1 MTTPEKPVLSFDV
14 TGSNLTDPP
23 TAICSPELVTATATN
38 SLVQFQIVNAGYAF
52 DPDAP
57 IVFANPEG
65 NFPDIWLLSDTQ
77 VAVRDRLTSS
87 GDFSFTINLIETG
100 TGKRFSVDPT
110 IRNDP
115 R

>member
-1 MTTPEKPVLSFDV
+1 MTTPEKPVLTFDV

-23 TAICSPELVTATATN
+23 TAICSPELVTVTAPN

-87 GDFSFTINLIETG
+87 GDFSFTINLIETA
-100 TGKRFSVDPT
+100 TGKRFSVDPG
-110 IRNDP
+110 IRNET
-115 R
+115 

>member
-1 MTTPEKPVLSFDV
+1 MTTPEKPVLTFDV

-23 TAICSPELVTATATN
+23 TAICSPELVTVTAPN

-77 VAVRDRLTSS
+77 MAVRDRLTSS
-87 GDFSFTINLIETG
+87 GDFSFTINLIETA
-100 TGKRFSVDPT
+100 TGKRFSVDPG
-110 IRNDP
+110 IRNSP
-115 R
+115 T

>member
-1 MTTPEKPVLSFDV
+1 MTTPEKPVLTFDV

-23 TAICSPELVTATATN
+23 TATCSPDLVTASEPN
-38 SLVQFQIVNAGYAF
+38 SLVQFQIVNPGYAF
-52 DPDAP
+52 DPEAP
-57 IVFANPEG
+57 IVFSDPG
-65 NFPDIWLLSDTQ
+65 SNFPDIWLLSDTL
-77 VAVRDRLTSS
+77 VAVRDRLTSD

-110 IRNDP
+110 IRNEP

>member
-23 TAICSPELVTATATN
+23 TAICSPELVTVTAPN

-77 VAVRDRLTSS
+77 VAVRDRLTSG
-87 GDFSFTINLIETG
+87 GDFSFTINLIETA
-100 TGKRFSVDPT
+100 TGKRFSVDPG